1 MLSGMAHAQ
10 KNVALNDSLRQA
22 IKATQGKEKFLL
34 QLRIISDV
42 NLPDFT
48 HADTILK
55 DAQQWAKEHGD
66 SIDILHC
73 ELAEAKLLNDK
84 GETEDALA
92 LALKIDNSSFAKP
105 TLKAE
110 TKLFLRN
117 TFFDLGSFE
126 QALDYHRK
134 IDWKLLPWNWESK
147 APFSFLAFLFLKLE
161 DYEKSIKY
169 MTESVQLMREN
180 HLPYWQMSYTNSLG
194 FIYEQSGNLD
204 SAWVNYKRAL
214 QLLETNFTIND
225 NIDSM
230 SYLFIEGLIFGNMA
244 QVMAKQ
250 GNHHQAIPL
259 YKRDIECSLLEP
271 MSFECK
277 RNAII
282 SIIKISDS
290 YLETNQ
296 LNLAQNSLDKAK
308 NMLET
313 NVFAEEW
320 LNYWKGAWKYFEK
333 VGKVDSALYSA
344 NKYVHVKDSL
354 EILTNRKRAQDLVI
368 AYESTLR
375 EQQLKKQE
383 AIMRT
388 LEENAED
395 EKYTLRIAIIAII
408 LLIMALI
415 ASYIIYR
422 SRLSREKAL
431 REKSAQI
438 EHQQVLIEDS
448 LKEKDALIRE
458 VHHRVKNN
466 LQIISSLFYLQ
477 AKKIKDPAALEAIK
491 EGQLRVQIM
500 SVIHQK
506 LYQNEQLDLINF
518 RLYISELAEQ
528 ILASQ
533 KRSELNVKL
542 KIKADSVPISVD
554 KAVPI
559 GLIVNELIT
568 NSLKHGFEGLSTGTI
583 NIRIYLNEN
592 IAHLVYMDDGNGVTD
607 IENLEQGN
615 TLGMRLIR
623 LFTNQLDGKMDIH
636 SDKGIVFDFQF
647 PIDRK

>member
-1 MLSGMAHAQ
+1 MAHAQ
-10 KNVALNDSLRQA
+10 QNAALNDSLRNA
-22 IKATQGKEKFLL
+22 IKITQGREKFLL
-34 QLRIISDV
+34 QLQIISDV
-42 NLPDFT
+42 NLPDF
-48 HADTILK
+48 A
-55 DAQQWAKEHGD
+55 HGD
-66 SIDILHC
+66 SVLIAARSWAENQGDSNDLLQC

-84 GETEDALA
+84 GNTGEGLK
-92 LALKIDNSSFAKP
+92 LGLKIDNSPYASSE
-105 TLKAE
+105 LKAE

-117 TFFDLGSFE
+117 IYFDLGSFE
-126 QALDYHRK
+126 QALEYHRK
-134 IDWKLLPWNWESK
+134 IDWKLLPKHWESK
-147 APFSFLAFLFLKLE
+147 APFSFLAFLFSKLE
-161 DYEKSIKY
+161 DYEKAISY
-169 MTESVQLMREN
+169 MSESVQLMKKNR
-180 HLPYWQMSYTNSLG
+180 LPYWQLSYTNSLG
-194 FIYEQSGNLD
+194 FMYEQSGNLD

-214 QLLETNFTIND
+214 QLLETNFTIHD

-230 SYLFIEGLIFGNMA
+230 SYRFIEGLIFGNMA

-250 GNHHQAIPL
+250 GNHLQAIPL
-259 YKRDIECSLLEP
+259 YKRDIECSMLEP
-271 MSFECK
+271 MTLESRK
-277 RNAII
+277 NAII
-282 SIIKISDS
+282 STIKISDS
-290 YLETNQ
+290 YLATNQ
-296 LNLAQNSLDKAK
+296 LAFAQSSLGKAK
-308 NMLET
+308 SMLEH
-313 NVFAEEW
+313 NAFAEEW
-320 LNYWKGAWKYFEK
+320 LSYWKSAWNYYENI
-333 VGKVDSALYSA
+333 GKTDSALFCA
-344 NKYVHVKDSL
+344 NKYVAANDSL
-354 EILTNRKRAQDLVI
+354 EFILNRKRAQDLVI

-375 EQQLKKQE
+375 EQQLRDQE
-383 AIMRT
+383 AMMRE
-388 LEENAED
+388 LEEKAAE
-395 EKYTLRIAIIAII
+395 EKYTLRFAIIAII
-408 LLIMALI
+408 LLVMALI

-438 EHQQVLIEDS
+438 EEQQVLIEDS

-528 ILASQ
+528 ILESQ
-533 KRSELNVKL
+533 KRSDLNVKL
-542 KIKADSVPISVD
+542 NIQADSVPISVD

-568 NSLKHGFEGLSTGTI
+568 NSLKHGFEGLYSGTI

-607 IENLEQGN
+607 IENLEKGN

-636 SDKGIVFDFQF
+636 SEKGIVFDFQF